1 MEKIFSIFFIK
12 WPFSNNKKYK
22 FIDFSYIHSKGFLSS
37 RPINARD
44 LKWLFYMPRYE
55 ERYPLIR
62 METEIY
68 IL

>member
-1 MEKIFSIFFIK
+1 MEKMFSIFLIK
-12 WPFSNNKKYK
+12 WPFSIKKTNLL
-22 FIDFSYIHSKGFLSS
+22 ILANIQSKGFLNS
-37 RPINARD
+37 RPINACD

-55 ERYPLIR
+55 ERYPLIQ